1 MEETDYYQRAKR
13 NHSEPKEEW
22 VERVLAAPYLAED
35 DVKGRIRYYG
45 YIEEEGKWLRVVV
58 EDGKL
63 FNRFFD
69 RGKLREW
76 GQPWD

>member
-1 MEETDYYQRAKR
+1 MRTTRYYELEVRQK
-13 NHSEPKEEW
+13 HPGIKDEW
-22 VERVLAAPYLAED
+22 VERVLANPHYMEHQAD
-35 DVKGRIRYYG
+35 GRIRYYG

-69 RGKLREW
+69 RSKLREW
-76 GQPWD
+76 GQP